1 MCRLFGAISHGPVY
15 YELFEEFADLAVMG
29 NTPRGGAD
37 ERGHRD
43 GWGLAF
49 FRNGVLVDHVRGAG
63 SAEADPKFFQAAWR
77 IAKVNTE
84 RRAGERL
91 IVLAHIRRASSG
103 TPVGPEWSHPF
114 IETKGGRTWAFAHN
128 GGPARVAHGE
138 EEKVG
143 DSHVLFRTLLGNLE
157 GPDPEQVAK
166 ATKATVEAL
175 RAEFDYSGLNFLVSD
190 GQWLHAFREYQEN
203 GDYYTL
209 YHDDFGEAVLMC
221 SQPILG
227 MRDNLLLGGYLL
239 SVGPSLEVVKTRA
252 GGGDADGGL

>member
-1 MCRLFGAISHGPVY
+1 MCRLFGAISQGPVY
-15 YELFEEFADLAVMG
+15 YELFEEFADLAVLG
-29 NTPRGGAD
+29 NTPRGGPD

-49 FRNGVLVDHVRGAG
+49 FRNGALVDHVRGAG
-63 SAEADPKFFQAAWR
+63 SAQGDPKYFMAAWR
-77 IAKVNTE
+77 VAKTNTE

-103 TPVGPEWSHPF
+103 SPVGPEWSHPF
-114 IETKGGRTWAFAHN
+114 IETRGGRTWAFAHN
-128 GGPARVAHGE
+128 GGPASLAPGE
-138 EEKVG
+138 NEKRG
-143 DSHVLFRTLLGNLE
+143 DSPVLFRTLLGNLD

-166 ATKATVEAL
+166 ATKATVETI
-175 RAEFDYSGLNFLVSD
+175 RAEFGYTGLNFLISD

-209 YHDDFGEAVLMC
+209 YHDDFGEAVLVC

-227 MRDNLLLGGYLL
+227 MRGNLLLGGYLL
-239 SVGPSLEVVKTRA
+239 SAGSGLEVVKTRV
-252 GGGDADGGL
+252 GGGKSDGGR